1 MLGTV
6 KFAINYFK
14 QEKNQSRCT
23 GREKQKPH
31 GIDFHGWALNGKF
44 FFDSEVTN

>member
-14 QEKNQSRCT
+14 QEKIKVDVLEGKSNSLIESIFVD
-23 GREKQKPH
+23 GR
-31 GIDFHGWALNGKF
+31 
-44 FFDSEVTN
+44 